1 MDRLAEGQSRP
12 RFGQLAGRSVFN
24 TRIDYHPNSILL
36 TRSNR
41 ASPLLP
47 VRILAPIKTAHRPV
61 TRKYAA
67 PVPVVGSLDRWY
79 LSLPKKRISPSRAG
93 GRSKTVVTNSTPKL
107 VVPRTPAR
115 TAVRADACC
124 GRCVLRFS
132 GYVQPLLATAVA
144 RLLVSFRPS

>member
-1 MDRLAEGQSRP
+1 MDRPVEGQSRP

-79 LSLPKKRISPSRAG
+79 LWLPKKHISPSRAG
-93 GRSKTVVTNSTPKL
+93 GRSKTVVANSTPKL
-107 VVPRTPAR
+107 RSTTARPAQQSAPTPA
-115 TAVRADACC
+115 AGVACYAFPAT
-124 GRCVLRFS
+124 FS
-132 GYVQPLLATAVA
+132 HCLPPQLHACW
-144 RLLVSFRPS
+144 